1 MVTPNRLY
9 VLVIKTMQM
18 NEDSSQ
24 LIKCLVQ
31 NNQQQTSYRLIE
43 RDYFN
48 LWHYLVSNKHGLTL
62 LETSLCMWVSTPE
75 FEAKEAIYRR
85 AGAVEAANRLMLMV
99 FDETG
104 NFANTVR
111 YVPHADS
118 SQLEQILI
126 SHVPD
131 IQREDGQYSLQKD
144 HGYLVVTGP
153 LKPLKLKTKT
163 FESV

>member
-1 MVTPNRLY
+1 
-9 VLVIKTMQM
+9 M

-31 NNQQQTSYRLIE
+31 NNNQQSSFRLIE

-62 LETSLCMWVSTPE
+62 LETALCMWVSNSE
-75 FEAKEAIYRR
+75 FETKEAIYHR
-85 AGAVEAANRLMLMV
+85 AGTVEAANRLMLMV

-111 YVPHADS
+111 YVPEDDS
-118 SQLEQILI
+118 AQLEKILI

-131 IQREDGQYSLQKD
+131 AQRQDGQFTLQKD
-144 HGYLVVTGP
+144 PGFLVVTGP
-153 LKPLKLKTKT
+153 LKPLKLKEHV
-163 FESV
+163 FESA

>member
-1 MVTPNRLY
+1 
-9 VLVIKTMQM
+9 M

-24 LIKCLVQ
+24 LIKCRVQ
-31 NNQQQTSYRLIE
+31 NNQQQSSFRLIE
-43 RDYFN
+43 RDYFD

-62 LETSLCMWVSTPE
+62 LETALCMWVSNAE
-75 FEAKEAIYRR
+75 FQAKEAIYRR

-111 YVPHADS
+111 YVPQADS
-118 SQLEQILI
+118 DQLEQILV

-131 IQREDGQYSLQKD
+131 AQKQEGQFTLQKD
-144 HGYLVVTGP
+144 SGFLVVTGP
-153 LKPLKLKTKT
+153 LKPIRLKDRASLMT
-163 FESV
+163 S